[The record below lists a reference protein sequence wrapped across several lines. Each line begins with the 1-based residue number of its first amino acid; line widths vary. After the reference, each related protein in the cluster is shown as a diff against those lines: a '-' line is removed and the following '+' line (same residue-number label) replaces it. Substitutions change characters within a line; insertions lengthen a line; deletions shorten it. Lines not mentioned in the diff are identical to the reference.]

1 MHGQDIKGKL
11 LEVRDFCLFGPLL
24 VHKYTKHYLLFIS
37 IQTHSRHSIN
47 ISEKESWILPGRQ
60 ASSRSLSKNCPRHI
74 SLCLCEAGFQKGHTN
89 RDFPGGPFV
98 KILHFQS
105 KKLGLHPLLG
115 TKIPYA
121 MQHATIH
128 PRKQTNNRKSH
139 TGQYRHP
146 ANGQPQGQ
154 RQGTGFKPQGTEAQ
168 TYSGTDEKPQVQP
181 KSLVR

>member
-1 MHGQDIKGKL
+1 MKRNHGYSQADRLAAGLFQKIALDTYLFACVRLAFKKATPTGTS
-11 LEVRDFCLFGPLL
+11 LEVHLSRYCTS
-24 VHKYTKHYLLFIS
+24 KARSMAS
-37 IQTHSRHSIN
+37 IPY
-47 ISEKESWILPGRQ
+47 W
-60 ASSRSLSKNCPRHI
+60 
-74 SLCLCEAGFQKGHTN
+74 
-89 RDFPGGPFV
+89 
-98 KILHFQS
+98 
-105 KKLGLHPLLG
+105 G